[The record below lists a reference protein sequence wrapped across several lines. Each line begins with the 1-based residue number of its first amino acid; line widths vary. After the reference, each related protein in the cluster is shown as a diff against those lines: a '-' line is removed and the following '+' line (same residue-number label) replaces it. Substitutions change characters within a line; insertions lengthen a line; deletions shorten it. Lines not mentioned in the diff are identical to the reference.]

1 MASKVAKVFTRATV
15 RAVLSSLRP
24 RSWLA
29 VMAIVST
36 GCGSTGPFVW
46 ANQLRDDE
54 AGSGDYVI
62 APGDVVSIRVFGQD
76 AMSTRAKVRS
86 DGKISMPFLGDVLI
100 VGKPPTVVA
109 REMEA
114 GLKSFINAPNVTVS
128 VDESQAPTVSVI
140 GEVAHPGTV
149 TIERNGGLLQVL
161 ANAGGLT
168 ETASRDDIYV
178 LRAAPVP
185 RRIRFTYELLTKS
198 PPTSTFRLR
207 AGDVVVVE

>member
-1 MASKVAKVFTRATV
+1 MGPTE
-15 RAVLSSLRP
+15 L
-24 RSWLA
+24 RSWL
-29 VMAIVST
+29 VVVAIVST

-46 ANQLRDDE
+46 ANQLGADE
-54 AGSGDYVI
+54 VGSADYMI
-62 APGDVVSIRVFGQD
+62 SAGDVVSIRVFGQE
-76 AMSTRAKVRS
+76 AMSTHAKVRS
-86 DGKISMPFLGDVLI
+86 DGKISMPFLGDVLV
-100 VGKPPTVVA
+100 VGKPPAAVA

-128 VDESQAPTVSVI
+128 VDESQATTVSVI
-140 GEVAHPGTV
+140 GEVAHPGTIA
-149 TIERNGGLLQVL
+149 IERNAGLLQAL

-178 LRAAPVP
+178 LRATPVP

-207 AGDVVVVE
+207 PGDVVVVE